1 MKRNCKRKSKA
12 DSSDEMLKTPK
23 MDSELEVTGVS
34 RSGRVRK
41 KSSKLIDYESGAE
54 ELERPKRKHDN
65 AAGANSPRNITFK
78 KQADIKT
85 EYRMEIS
92 NENQGSNSINNQS
105 LTDSEQETN
114 IYSTNDGFD
123 DSSVDSTGTELEE
136 DLLDDKLNIDNETPS
151 TQQEVTFPRSASNA
165 TAGTSQKSLY
175 MLEKFAKK
183 RKNGRGTRMGR
194 KDKGKAR
201 FSAYM
206 LWAREVRPDLMK
218 ANPNIDFSQL
228 SSKLSDLWATVPY
241 TDKYM
246 WKQKAKRMAIMARNS
261 DNKEESNVQKAQVKT
276 TIRKKYINKKVISP
290 PVSKGISIG
299 EDVKI
304 SPVLTEI
311 TNPYSANVTSSP
323 NENKIATNDTSVKN
337 INTQPLDVAAHLKL
351 LGESLSIIGQRLKE
365 HEGQIAV
372 SGSLSVLLDTLLC
385 SLGPLLCLTQQV
397 EEMNGCSPDT
407 LNSILDNIA
416 YIMPGL

>member
-1 MKRNCKRKSKA
+1 MCKIF
-12 DSSDEMLKTPK
+12 D
-23 MDSELEVTGVS
+23 ELEVTGVS

-54 ELERPKRKHDN
+54 EIERPKRKLDISGSIHQ
-65 AAGANSPRNITFK
+65 RNVLSK
-78 KQADIKT
+78 KQNESKRESST
-85 EYRMEIS
+85 EYTDNGELENTS
-92 NENQGSNSINNQS
+92 NDNQQ
-105 LTDSEQETN
+105 LDSEPETN
-114 IYSTNDGFD
+114 IYQSTETFN
-123 DSSVDSTGTELEE
+123 DSSIESSGTELDE
-136 DLLDDKLNIDNETPS
+136 DLLDDKDVTNT
-151 TQQEVTFPRSASNA
+151 THTEVSYNRSSPV
-165 TAGTSQKSLY
+165 TTTSTSQKSLY
-175 MLEKFAKK
+175 MLETFAKK
-183 RKNGRGTRMGR
+183 RKNGRGPKAGR

-218 ANPNIDFSQL
+218 SNPNIDFSQL

-246 WKQKAKRMAIMARNS
+246 WKQKAKRMAMLAKNS
-261 DNKEESNVQKAQVKT
+261 DNVEEANVHKAQIKMSL
-276 TIRKKYINKKVISP
+276 RRKYINKKANVLST
-290 PVSKGISIG
+290 SKGITIG
-299 EDVKI
+299 QDTKTQQ
-304 SPVLTEI
+304 PVLTEI
-311 TNPYSANVTSSP
+311 TNPVSAAAIPVTDTKPTVNEVATISKNVS
-323 NENKIATNDTSVKN
+323 
-337 INTQPLDVAAHLKL
+337 TQPLDVAAHLKL

-397 EEMNGCSPDT
+397 EEMNGCSKET
-407 LNSILDNIA
+407 LSSILDNIA